1 MAAAVATAGT
11 VLSCLLFV
19 FCGWPEVSGVTL
31 RRLWGVAHLL
41 PGIDQ
46 IHAGAKH
53 LHQLFLIVRD
63 VPLHDVHAGPQQPLE
78 RLHIHNCIVRKRWG
92 RGWVLHTSKSKSLP
106 SRKPFLKHVHSC
118 RRNQTTGYWTLEK
131 DGVLCG
137 GSTHSLCPHTA
148 LDTSLHLCSFHTGW
162 GLLCPSHSQAIVSAH
177 ECLPKEHIHPFLVGH
192 TNYASLDARTGGVSQ
207 GVLMGKKYCILGKK
221 KLTHKASFLPKHF
234 TSPTA

>member
-1 MAAAVATAGT
+1 MAAVVATAGM

-63 VPLHDVHAGPQQPLE
+63 VPLHDVHAGSQQPLE

-92 RGWVLHTSKSKSLP
+92 REWVLHTSKSKSLP
-106 SRKPFLKHVHSC
+106 SCKPFLKYVHSC
-118 RRNQTTGYWTLEK
+118 RRNQTTGYWTFEK
-131 DGVLCG
+131 DRVLCG
-137 GSTHSLCPHTA
+137 HSP
-148 LDTSLHLCSFHTGW
+148 
-162 GLLCPSHSQAIVSAH
+162 AIETLRSIAAPILSVPAQPWIPVCVSA
-177 ECLPKEHIHPFLVGH
+177 LSTQAGGF
-192 TNYASLDARTGGVSQ
+192 YASLIHRLLS
-207 GVLMGKKYCILGKK
+207 VLTNVC
-221 KLTHKASFLPKHF
+221 
-234 TSPTA
+234 

>member
-1 MAAAVATAGT
+1 MAAVVATAGM

-63 VPLHDVHAGPQQPLE
+63 VPLHDVHAGSQQPLE

-92 RGWVLHTSKSKSLP
+92 REWVLHTSKSKSLP
-106 SRKPFLKHVHSC
+106 SCKPFLNTSIPVLIIQEIFL
-118 RRNQTTGYWTLEK
+118 NLQFK
-131 DGVLCG
+131 DIQSVTICL
-137 GSTHSLCPHTA
+137 LPF
-148 LDTSLHLCSFHTGW
+148 TS
-162 GLLCPSHSQAIVSAH
+162 
-177 ECLPKEHIHPFLVGH
+177 PFFSPQ
-192 TNYASLDARTGGVSQ
+192 N
-207 GVLMGKKYCILGKK
+207 GKK
-221 KLTHKASFLPKHF
+221 KKYLQRF
-234 TSPTA
+234 TN